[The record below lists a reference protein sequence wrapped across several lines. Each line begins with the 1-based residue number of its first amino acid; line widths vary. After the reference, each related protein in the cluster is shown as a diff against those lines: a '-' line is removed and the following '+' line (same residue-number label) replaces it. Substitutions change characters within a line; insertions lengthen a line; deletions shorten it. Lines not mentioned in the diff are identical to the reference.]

1 VLQVNTLKQQ
11 LLRTFINCQI
21 SKVYSNFNFLSTRD
35 NVWKSHLRK
44 NTTLLIALAFIS
56 YHPSYIPIPRQPKKK
71 NRKYGYNIRWAM
83 PWSKDHIFLA
93 NVLYYV
99 ADMNITPMLN
109 I

>member
-1 VLQVNTLKQQ
+1 MFGNLTSGKIPL
-11 LLRTFINCQI
+11 
-21 SKVYSNFNFLSTRD
+21 FLSP
-35 NVWKSHLRK
+35 
-44 NTTLLIALAFIS
+44 LLSFHIIL
-56 YHPSYIPIPRQPKKK
+56 PIFQFQGNPRKK

-93 NVLYYV
+93 NVLYYI